1 MIYIISDLNNM
12 ASETLKV
19 PTSTRPALIGLKG
32 EKIQDIRN
40 TSGATI
46 WFDRQTGPITNA
58 HIQGSREQ
66 IELAIAI
73 LKLSVLHARAKDY
86 RPLVPHSVPPGHHKP
101 TTTCICLPWRPTW
114 QQPALG

>member
-1 MIYIISDLNNM
+1 M

-46 WFDRQTGPITNA
+46 WFNRQTGPITNG

-86 RPLVPHSVPPGHHKP
+86 RPPRASFSPSRASQAYYDLHMFAMETHLAAACPGLKK
-101 TTTCICLPWRPTW
+101 TY
-114 QQPALG
+114 